1 MSLLCLYI
9 KYIYDRYLALKNS
22 GKEKFNNNDLC
33 KIFEYYSAIK
43 LSDGSSHIFYMY
55 DDIDPVFKE
64 DNMMTRSDSGID
76 LCNLIDCIVQCKLR
90 ENSLSW
96 QNCATFFG
104 SNLICNNGILEVK
117 WKNMIITR
125 NIDSKLSPNLSQKI
139 SLFRDVTYD
148 KSELIAYCESLLLN
162 PPVIPKAIKKKLKLR
177 DYQVECINLIKNNS
191 SNIVINLPTG
201 TGKNVIIVNAL
212 EVGKKYL
219 ILVPRI
225 FLLEQIHS
233 TILKHSNDFVGKI
246 QLLGDGNNVYDQ
258 SFDITIAVF
267 NSVHLV
273 SKFEH
278 FNKIFIDE
286 AHHIRMPEIYQ
297 NEELDETIDEVEEIE
312 EIETKPNSYIELIQD
327 LKALN
332 NVVSLSATIDQE
344 DGAIY
349 YQKDI
354 REMIEKKHLSD
365 YLIKIPVFNSDPT
378 NKNICEY
385 LVQNYQ
391 NIIIYCN
398 SQKEG
403 NEVTLI
409 LNSLFNN
416 SAEYIDCN
424 TSRAKRNNAITRFKS
439 GRTLFL
445 VNVRVLTEGFD
456 APITKGVCMLHMPSS
471 DKTTIQIMGR
481 ALRLHDEKTYAH
493 IILPYSLDEDR
504 NMVMQFMRC
513 IARNDHKLKLSFENK
528 KLGGYVDIIKVEE
541 NDCID
546 LVKNKEI
553 ELRFEMV
560 YNSLGA
566 LQNGEEIWMKRYNEL
581 IGHLDKYEKKPHL
594 KSKDV
599 NEKKLAIWIRHQIS
613 NYKHNVSLMKY
624 LHIKNLWEKLITHDV
639 YKKHLLTEEL
649 LWKYNLMLTKE
660 FIKTH
665 KQLPPQKT
673 SNHDIRLLS
682 NWLNRQ
688 LQNYKNKTFIMQSD
702 IIYNIWTDFITDI
715 DYVKYFE
722 SKSQIWSDTLCEV
735 KNIIKLIG
743 HRPTTSDSDIKIKQL
758 AIWICKQTQNYRLN
772 ANIMKQ
778 PEIREKWK
786 NFIND
791 PQYSC
796 YFK

>member
-1 MSLLCLYI
+1 MSLLCLYS
-9 KYIYDRYLALKNS
+9 KYLYDRYLALKNA
-22 GKEKFNNNDLC
+22 GKNELCNNDLC

-43 LSDGSSHIFYMY
+43 LSEGKDHIFYMY
-55 DDIDPVFKE
+55 DDIDPIFKE

-76 LCNLIDCIVQCKLR
+76 LCNLVDTIVQCKLR
-90 ENSLSW
+90 ENTLTWSS
-96 QNCATFFG
+96 CATFFG
-104 SNLICNNGILEVK
+104 SNLVSNDGVLGAK
-117 WKNMIITR
+117 WSNMIITR
-125 NIDSKLSPNLSQKI
+125 NQDSKLSYNLSQKL
-139 SLFRDVTYD
+139 SLFRDQVYD
-148 KSELIAYCESLLLN
+148 KNELIAYCESLLLK
-162 PPVIPKAIKKKLKLR
+162 PPVIPKMVKKKLKLR
-177 DYQVECINLIKNNS
+177 DYQLECINLIKSNS

-212 EVGKKYL
+212 ESGKKYL

-233 TILKHSNDFVGKI
+233 TILKHSDNFVGKI

-267 NSVHLV
+267 NSVYLV
-273 SKFEH
+273 SKFDH
-278 FNKIFIDE
+278 FDKIFIDE

-297 NEELDETIDEVEEIE
+297 DENELNETADESEENEEL
-312 EIETKPNSYIELIQD
+312 ETKPKTYIELIQD
-327 LKALN
+327 LKAFN

-344 DGAIY
+344 DGAMY
-349 YQKDI
+349 YKKDI

-365 YLIKIPVFNSDPT
+365 YLIKIPVFNTDPT

-398 SQKEG
+398 SQVEG
-403 NEVTLI
+403 NEVTTI
-409 LNSLFNN
+409 LNTLLNN

-424 TSRAKRNNAITRFKS
+424 TSRVKRNNAITRFKS

-456 APITKGVCMLHMPSS
+456 APITKGVCMLHIPSS

-513 IARNDHKLKLSFENK
+513 IARNDHKLKSSFEAK

-546 LVKNKEI
+546 LAKNKEI

-560 YNSLGA
+560 YNSLGC
-566 LQNGEEIWMKRYNEL
+566 LQNGDEIWMKRYNEL
-581 IGHLDKYEKKPHL
+581 IAYLDKYEKRPSHD
-594 KSKDV
+594 SKDKHIRSLGGWTMHQHEYYKKCV
-599 NEKKLAIWIRHQIS
+599 GITSLSKFRKLWEDLINDKTYSYYFMDNVQRWLYNFNELKTYLITNKKRPTNGKLCRWYAEQQT
-613 NYKHNVSLMKY
+613 NYKVKSNAMSNNELSK
-624 LHIKNLWEKLITHDV
+624 LWEH
-639 YKKHLLTEEL
+639 
-649 LWKYNLMLTKE
+649 
-660 FIKTH
+660 
-665 KQLPPQKT
+665 
-673 SNHDIRLLS
+673 
-682 NWLNRQ
+682 
-688 LQNYKNKTFIMQSD
+688 
-702 IIYNIWTDFITDI
+702 
-715 DYVKYFE
+715 
-722 SKSQIWSDTLCEV
+722 
-735 KNIIKLIG
+735 
-743 HRPTTSDSDIKIKQL
+743 
-758 AIWICKQTQNYRLN
+758 
-772 ANIMKQ
+772 
-778 PEIREKWK
+778 
-786 NFIND
+786 FIND
-791 PQYSC
+791 NNSNCYYKNTKTIWCDNLAKFKCFLTEQQRLPKRKDDGSYENTMANWFLEQRKCYKNNFRLMKQQEIKTAWECLINDQQYSQ